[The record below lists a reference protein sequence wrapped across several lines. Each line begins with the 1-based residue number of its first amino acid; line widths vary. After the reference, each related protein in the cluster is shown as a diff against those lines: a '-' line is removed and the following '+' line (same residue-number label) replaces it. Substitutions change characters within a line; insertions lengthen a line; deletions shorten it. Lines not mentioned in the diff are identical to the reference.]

1 MELDRK
7 RIVYDCPLCDT
18 EHEIDVKVEKSIAL
32 IKGKKVEYD
41 KIVYYCNEED
51 DEFCPSKIMDK
62 NLLRARDAYREN
74 EGLLT
79 SREIKNIREVYK
91 LNQKEFSNLL
101 GWGDVTIQRYE
112 TKTIQDL
119 TYDSIMRMTLENPTY
134 CLDMLEKNKDKFLE
148 NRYEQIK
155 ESIKDIIRNKGNT
168 HLIIEEIRNL
178 YIDFD
183 KECELNGFKTL
194 DISKVNSVIGYFSNY
209 VPQLYKVKLM
219 NLLWYVDFV
228 FHKLYNK
235 SMTGLVYKH
244 RQMGAVPIAHNK
256 LLELPSIKV
265 KEEMNYDYIRHIISP
280 IREISI
286 NEFSLEELGVLQ
298 KVVSFF
304 KELETKEIIEY
315 VYCEKAYKETEID
328 EVMSYKYSKELVG
341 F

>member
-1 MELDRK
+1 
-7 RIVYDCPLCDT
+7 
-18 EHEIDVKVEKSIAL
+18 
-32 IKGKKVEYD
+32 
-41 KIVYYCNEED
+41 
-51 DEFCPSKIMDK
+51 
-62 NLLRARDAYREN
+62 
-74 EGLLT
+74 
-79 SREIKNIREVYK
+79 
-91 LNQKEFSNLL
+91 
-101 GWGDVTIQRYE
+101 
-112 TKTIQDL
+112 
-119 TYDSIMRMTLENPTY
+119 
-134 CLDMLEKNKDKFLE
+134 
-148 NRYEQIK
+148 
-155 ESIKDIIRNKGNT
+155 
-168 HLIIEEIRNL
+168 
-178 YIDFD
+178 
-183 KECELNGFKTL
+183 
-194 DISKVNSVIGYFSNY
+194 
-209 VPQLYKVKLM
+209 M

-244 RQMGAVPIAHNK
+244 LQMGAVPIAHNK

-265 KEEMNYDYIRHIISP
+265 KEEVNYDYIRHIISP

>member
-1 MELDRK
+1 MVFADKLQSLRKSKGLSQEELAEKCNVTRQSVSKWETGLGYPETEKLLILCEILDVDLDYLMRDKTATAEDCSVQREISSYESYVGKWVRIFLKDREFNGLHCVALVS
-7 RIVYDCPLCDT
+7 IQ
-18 EHEIDVKVEKSIAL
+18 KSYL
-32 IKGKKVEYD
+32 IIMNDKGKLGFIDGYSVSTISDFVD
-41 KIVYYCNEED
+41 KKKQMKLPPI
-51 DEFCPSKIMDK
+51 PS
-62 NLLRARDAYREN
+62 
-74 EGLLT
+74 
-79 SREIKNIREVYK
+79 
-91 LNQKEFSNLL
+91 
-101 GWGDVTIQRYE
+101 
-112 TKTIQDL
+112 
-119 TYDSIMRMTLENPTY
+119 
-134 CLDMLEKNKDKFLE
+134 
-148 NRYEQIK
+148 K

-194 DISKVNSVIGYFSNY
+194 DISKVNSVIGYFSSY

-228 FHKLYNK
+228 FYKLYNK
-235 SMTGLVYKH
+235 SMTALVYKH
-244 RQMGAVPIAHNK
+244 LQMGAVPIAHNK